1 MPKHDITHL
10 EAKIK
15 DLQGA
20 FKSVGDDSD
29 LIEMLKILHR
39 PGWTTPAEFLYV
51 DSIVESLQAQARNVL
66 TLRKALLAGSREV
79 QGERTASA

>member
-1 MPKHDITHL
+1 MPKHDTTHL

-15 DLQGA
+15 DLPGA

-29 LIEMLKILHR
+29 LIEMLKLFHR

-51 DSIVESLQAQARNVL
+51 DSIVESLQEQARNVL

-79 QGERTASA
+79 QVERTASA

>member
-39 PGWTTPAEFLYV
+39 PGWTTPAEFL
-51 DSIVESLQAQARNVL
+51 
-66 TLRKALLAGSREV
+66 
-79 QGERTASA
+79 

>member
-10 EAKIK
+10 EVKIK
-15 DLQGA
+15 DLQVA

-51 DSIVESLQAQARNVL
+51 DSIVESLQEQARNVL
-66 TLRKALLAGSREV
+66 TLRKALLASSREV
-79 QGERTASA
+79 QAERTASA